1 MQLQLERFRDFT
13 GCGMEK
19 TTLVLVRILDKE
31 RLSGEHPR
39 KRSISKIIDK
49 GAVP

>member
-1 MQLQLERFRDFT
+1 MQLELERFRDFT
-13 GCGMEK
+13 GCGMKK
-19 TTLVLVRILDKE
+19 TTLVRILDKE

-39 KRSISKIIDK
+39 KRSMFKIIDE